1 MPIYEY
7 KCKKC
12 TGKFT
17 QFFRGFSETQ
27 DPICSH
33 CSSSEV
39 FRIISKVSVIIG
51 WNDGLSRL
59 PSWETMTDFDED
71 TPASVARHLS
81 RLKQEMGDGIGP
93 EGEELTALMD
103 QQNIRNEFDALDS

>member
-12 TGKFT
+12 AGKFT
-17 QFFRGFSETQ
+17 QFFRAFSDTH

-33 CSSSEV
+33 CSSPEV
-39 FRIISKVSVIIG
+39 VRVISKVSVIIG
-51 WNDGLSRL
+51 WNDGLGRL

-71 TPASVARHLS
+71 NPASVARHLS

-103 QQNIRNEFDALDS
+103 ERNIYNELDALDS

>member
-7 KCKKC
+7 RCKDC
-12 TGKFT
+12 EGKFT
-17 QFFRGFSETQ
+17 QFFRDFSATQ
-27 DPICSH
+27 DPTCSH

-39 FRIISKVSVIIG
+39 ARMISKVSVIIG
-51 WNDGLSRL
+51 WNDGLGRL

-71 TPASVARHLS
+71 NPASVARHLS

-103 QQNIRNEFDALDS
+103 QRNIYNELDNLDS